1 MVTLTKTR
9 IEALSDGVI
18 AIAMTLL
25 VLELKVPHDSSPSAL
40 LDLWPT
46 FASYALSYLFVGIVW
61 VNHHHLLRYAE
72 RADAP
77 VIWSNL
83 AFLFFVS
90 LIPFFTGYV
99 AETRMDPFPTALYAA
114 IFLAITLAFMIFQ
127 RSITKQVVDIA
138 DARAMC
144 EAGGRRNWIAAAIYA
159 LAIPAA
165 YIHPA
170 ISLGLILIVG
180 GLYFVP
186 SAIGAATRPR
196 HS

>member
-1 MVTLTKTR
+1 M
-9 IEALSDGVI
+9 
-18 AIAMTLL
+18 